1 MEDGVVLARCLRDL
15 PSVPEAFAAYER
27 LRRTRVERIVAVGA
41 RGSSAK
47 VPGPVGRLFRDLMVP
62 IFLRLFATERAMRW
76 IFEYQVD
83 LEAPEAAAHGP
94 ETLAAAPGPGFGQ

>member
-1 MEDGVVLARCLRDL
+1 L
-15 PSVPEAFAAYER
+15 PSIPEAFAAYER

-62 IFLRLFATERAMRW
+62 IFLRFFANERAMRW
-76 IFEYQVD
+76 IYEYQLD
-83 LEAPEAAAHGP
+83 LESSEAVKRGP
-94 ETLAAAPGPGFGQ
+94 ETLATAP